1 MFERENSEVFV
12 TQTVILVK
20 IKERNQVFLFRFA
33 ILYQVSIAFCAIL
46 DAFFLRIWLI

>member
-20 IKERNQVFLFRFA
+20 IKERNHVFYFGLRFFIKSA
-33 ILYQVSIAFCAIL
+33 LHFVQFWTHFS
-46 DAFFLRIWLI
+46 